1 MPPRFSPIG
10 LGRKDHAMPTNRDS
24 WQLLAIL
31 ARSSPIP
38 TEDHSKFPTSCCR
51 IYLVN
56 GKPMGSEMASMA
68 VDLQENLLCDVC
80 SNAGRGVKFPGKQI
94 CLECAGDDAE
104 LVKEIGDAGDG
115 AEARRDDQ
123 RSGHQVTAANSP
135 VCSILPVGPSQP
147 PR

>member
-1 MPPRFSPIG
+1 MPCRQTEILGNYWRSLLDLRRFQPRISVNFLRRVG
-10 LGRKDHAMPTNRDS
+10 GFT
-24 WQLLAIL
+24 
-31 ARSSPIP
+31 
-38 TEDHSKFPTSCCR
+38 
-51 IYLVN
+51 LVN

-135 VCSILPVGPSQP
+135 VCSILPVG
-147 PR
+147 

>member
-1 MPPRFSPIG
+1 MPCRQTEILGNYWRSLLDLRRFQPRISVNFLRRVG
-10 LGRKDHAMPTNRDS
+10 GFT
-24 WQLLAIL
+24 
-31 ARSSPIP
+31 
-38 TEDHSKFPTSCCR
+38 
-51 IYLVN
+51 LVN
-56 GKPMGSEMASMA
+56 GKPMGSEMGSMA

>member
-1 MPPRFSPIG
+1 LLDLRRFQPRIAVNFLRRVVG
-10 LGRKDHAMPTNRDS
+10 FT
-24 WQLLAIL
+24 
-31 ARSSPIP
+31 
-38 TEDHSKFPTSCCR
+38 
-51 IYLVN
+51 LVN
-56 GKPMGSEMASMA
+56 GKPMGTEMASMPI
-68 VDLQENLLCDVC
+68 DLQENLLCDVC

>member
-1 MPPRFSPIG
+1 MPCRQTEILGNYWRSLLDLRRFQPRISVNFLRRVVG
-10 LGRKDHAMPTNRDS
+10 FT
-24 WQLLAIL
+24 
-31 ARSSPIP
+31 
-38 TEDHSKFPTSCCR
+38 
-51 IYLVN
+51 LVN